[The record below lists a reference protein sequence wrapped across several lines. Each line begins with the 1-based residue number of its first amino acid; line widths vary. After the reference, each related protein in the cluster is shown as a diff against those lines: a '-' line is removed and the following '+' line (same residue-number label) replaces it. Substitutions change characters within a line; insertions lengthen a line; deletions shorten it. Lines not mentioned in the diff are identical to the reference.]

1 MPQAKKGTAVI
12 RVARAML
19 TVELPFPVCRS
30 RVGEMICNRETL
42 VERIKQQG
50 VTLDPQLEQGLH
62 STLEELGEFTDS
74 DRLGA
79 FSFTLNYV
87 SHTPAAKRAAAAK
100 TLKQALQKADFE
112 VLVQGSDTTVMHE
125 VAAAA

>member
-1 MPQAKKGTAVI
+1 MPQAKRTAVI
-12 RVARAML
+12 RAEREKVV
-19 TVELPFPVCRS
+19 VELPFPVCRS
-30 RVGEMICNRETL
+30 RAGKVICKRETL

-50 VTLDPQLEQGLH
+50 VTLDPELEQGLL

-79 FSFTLNYV
+79 FSFTLDYV
-87 SHTPAAKRAAAAK
+87 SHTPARKRAAAAK
-100 TLKQALQKADFE
+100 TLMQALQKAGFE
-112 VLVQGSDTTVMHE
+112 VLLEGSDTMVIHE